1 MIAAGSRILGSP
13 SASRMGGAM
22 PKFLFVASY
31 TTEGLHG
38 VMEEGGTGR
47 REAVE
52 QLAKSVGGTV
62 EGFYFAFGE
71 DDAFVICDLPDN
83 EAAAAI
89 GLTVS
94 ASGRANLRTVPL
106 LTPEQVDE
114 ATKRSPAYRA
124 PGG

>member
-1 MIAAGSRILGSP
+1 
-13 SASRMGGAM
+13 M